1 MDTVPSSKIAGIA
14 HARVI
19 EAQKHLKDVTTYS
32 SSGDDL
38 KAARAALS
46 IASELLALI
55 APPPQM
61 VTLKEDGRIEPF
73 VPVTVA
79 PVEQAFPEAF
89 PAEAL

>member
-19 EAQKHLKDVTTYS
+19 EAQKHLKDVSTYS

-38 KAARAALS
+38 KAARSALS
-46 IASELLALI
+46 IAIELLALI
-55 APPPQM
+55 APPP
-61 VTLKEDGRIEPF
+61 VTVDAPIEPF
-73 VPVTVA
+73 VPVPPA

>member
-19 EAQKHLKDVTTYS
+19 EAQKHLKDVSTYS

-38 KAARAALS
+38 KAARSALS
-46 IASELLALI
+46 IAIELLALI

-61 VTLKEDGRIEPF
+61 LTLHEDGTIEPF
-73 VPVTVA
+73 IPPA
-79 PVEQAFPEAF
+79 PPPQPAPEAS
-89 PAEAL
+89 A